1 MRGYLLR
8 ALPVNDSAN
17 KHHDLNS
24 LDALTGGAFTAPTS
38 GDRAARL
45 RDWLAKEPG
54 AEELQA
60 VFTEMSHRDKGA
72 AKVLREKLDELRRAK
87 GQDALAQEW
96 LAKGEVLRDA
106 PHINMADAMA
116 WQRDAAKAG
125 APLSRE
131 PLSGLKTA
139 LAERVKAIEDLQHQ
153 TQVQREAAV
162 LLAQRIEVLSTKPWQ
177 DAQAQRAGLQA
188 DLDRWVAQA
197 QALAADAQWP
207 SVDAKFAPALH
218 TSTQQVRAV
227 WTAFS
232 EALALTEAAAADP
245 SAPLPAVP
253 AWAEQLRM
261 ARGGIAP
268 TVAPAP
274 KPDVARVDPTRQVK
288 PSADKAL
295 IDQKRLELAQQAEA
309 LFKPAPTP
317 KAAKPAAA
325 KAQQPSEPAA
335 VDALAPAVDALAPA
349 SAEDASFAHLHTDA
363 ASPVAASSEPEAT
376 LPTESIAHDPAH
388 EPAVPAMPN
397 DAAASQVPASDAPA
411 SDAPQAASHPE
422 ADAAIEPATQALAEP
437 EWVPAMG
444 GRKMQESLRNLRDAW
459 KKIDKEAAPN
469 PALWKRFD
477 AACNRAHHVV
487 DAWLKEARA
496 QTAAHKAQRL
506 ALIEELKAWAA
517 EHAQGPDWKGVARQL
532 HQFAQRWRDS
542 GHLSE
547 KMFAELQPVWKA
559 AIHAA
564 HEPLEAVQKASLA
577 RRQGLIAEAQALG
590 AAPTL
595 RIDAVK
601 ALQQRWQEEAH
612 TVVLD
617 RKQEQKLW
625 DAFRQPIDEA
635 FARKSSVRE
644 QSQAALTPH
653 DRAVLDASKAL
664 EAAIAKGD
672 GAQIRA
678 AMQVLE
684 QVSRGELPPEP
695 VKPAAPVAAPVVSA
709 DAQATA
715 PAATSEADVSGDPA
729 AHVSE
734 SEAGASD
741 AASATS
747 QAEPSDQAPPET
759 EAAQAPAAPAPAP
772 KPHKPVVAVRG
783 DDRPGQKRTEIAPAG
798 FRGRDG
804 KPSGKFGD
812 KPGFGRDG
820 GARTGR
826 DARDGGRDGFAP
838 RGPRLGD
845 AAFRAQRNAL
855 DMAQDAL
862 RKLAAQAHGEVLT
875 QLMHAWEKRDASQLP
890 TAQAIGNKLTP
901 AQRTQWSQAL
911 SAAPQ
916 GEAVTPLLRL
926 EVAAEL
932 PTPAAQ
938 MDARRALQL
947 QLLTRRNDPS
957 PQMTW
962 AADASQ
968 VLAGAYDEAAARRLQ
983 TALKVLL
990 KR

>member
-1 MRGYLLR
+1 M
-8 ALPVNDSAN
+8 NDSAN
-17 KHHDLNS
+17 KPHDLTS

-38 GDRAARL
+38 GERASRL
-45 RDWLAKEPG
+45 RDWLAKEPN
-54 AEELQA
+54 AEQLQA

-72 AKVLREKLDELRRAK
+72 SKVLREKLDELRRAK

-106 PHINMADAMA
+106 AHINLADAMA

-131 PLSGLKTA
+131 PLAGLKTA
-139 LAERVKAIEDLQHQ
+139 LVERVKAIEDLQHQ

-207 SVDAKFAPALH
+207 SVDAKFAPALQ
-218 TSTQQVRAV
+218 TSTQQVQAV
-227 WTAFS
+227 WVAFC
-232 EALALTEAAAADP
+232 EALALTEAAAADA

-253 AWAEQLRM
+253 AWADQLRV
-261 ARGGIAP
+261 ARGEVLPQAAA
-268 TVAPAP
+268 APA
-274 KPDVARVDPTRQVK
+274 KPETVRVDPTRNVK
-288 PSADKAL
+288 PTADKAVV
-295 IDQKRLELAQQAEA
+295 DQKRLELAQQAEA

-317 KAAKPAAA
+317 KAAKPALA
-325 KAQQPSEPAA
+325 KAEQPVVAVVPTEAGAPEAAPDAAPVSAQATPEVQALPAEEVVATPIDA
-335 VDALAPAVDALAPA
+335 VASDVPATPQV
-349 SAEDASFAHLHTDA
+349 SAEAVA
-363 ASPVAASSEPEAT
+363 PVA
-376 LPTESIAHDPAH
+376 
-388 EPAVPAMPN
+388 
-397 DAAASQVPASDAPA
+397 
-411 SDAPQAASHPE
+411 
-422 ADAAIEPATQALAEP
+422 AEP

-444 GRKMQESLRNLRDAW
+444 GRKMQEALRNLRDQW

-477 AACNRAHHVV
+477 TACNRAHHVV

-506 ALIEELKAWAA
+506 ALIEEVKAWAA

-564 HEPLEAVQKASLA
+564 HEPLEALQKASLA
-577 RRQGLIAEAQALG
+577 RRQALIAEAQELG

-684 QVSRGELPPEP
+684 QVSRGELPPEAA
-695 VKPAAPVAAPVVSA
+695 KPAAPVAAPAQAAPAPEMPVAA
-709 DAQATA
+709 DASTEAA
-715 PAATSEADVSGDPA
+715 PAASAEAPAADAPPSDASQTTTDSEAAP
-729 AHVSE
+729 
-734 SEAGASD
+734 
-741 AASATS
+741 
-747 QAEPSDQAPPET
+747 AEPDV
-759 EAAQAPAAPAPAP
+759 APAPAP

-783 DDRPGQKRTEIAPAG
+783 DDRPGQKRTEVAPAG

-804 KPSGKFGD
+804 KPAGKFGD

-820 GARTGR
+820 GARAGR

-890 TAQAIGNKLTP
+890 AAQAIGNKLTP
-901 AQRTQWSQAL
+901 AQRTQWAQAL
-911 SAAPQ
+911 SSAPQ

-983 TALKVLL
+983 AALKVLL